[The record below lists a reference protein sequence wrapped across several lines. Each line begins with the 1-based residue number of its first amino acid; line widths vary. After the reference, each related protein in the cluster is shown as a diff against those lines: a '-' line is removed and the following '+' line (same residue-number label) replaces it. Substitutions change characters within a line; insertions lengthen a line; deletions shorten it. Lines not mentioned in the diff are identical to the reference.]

1 MCVFFIFFTPV
12 ESNSKCIFH
21 PHRPPLHPTNPP
33 TKKPIHPCY
42 SINRWIGNLFFGRV
56 EGAGGVEDGEDHYA
70 YVGEYGEP
78 EGG

>member
-33 TKKPIHPCY
+33 TKHHQNPLVRNERRDMCVTP
-42 SINRWIGNLFFGRV
+42 SSLFLV
-56 EGAGGVEDGEDHYA
+56 TSGVIEITYLG
-70 YVGEYGEP
+70 
-78 EGG
+78 

>member
-1 MCVFFIFFTPV
+1 MS
-12 ESNSKCIFH
+12 E
-21 PHRPPLHPTNPP
+21 
-33 TKKPIHPCY
+33 IHPY
-42 SINRWIGNLFFGRV
+42 RSNHFIPRNVPLNWM

>member
-1 MCVFFIFFTPV
+1 MCILSLINKFPAISAQILFILCNFHTP
-12 ESNSKCIFH
+12 S
-21 PHRPPLHPTNPP
+21 
-33 TKKPIHPCY
+33 IHPCY
-42 SINRWIGNLFFGRV
+42 SINRWIGNLFFGWV

>member
-1 MCVFFIFFTPV
+1 MCVFFIFFTPTFPPRYSV
-12 ESNSKCIFH
+12 KP
-21 PHRPPLHPTNPP
+21 PHKFP

-42 SINRWIGNLFFGRV
+42 SINGWIRNLFFGWV